1 MQTHSTVII
10 TGASSGIGRDL
21 ALVMARE
28 GYDLGL
34 IARREELLQELKEE
48 IVAKYPD
55 RKVCYAVCDVRDDE
69 KTRSTIFSLA
79 DQLGGLGVF
88 VANAG
93 TGGPTPGQK
102 VYWPKHK
109 KVAEINFVAAIGSI
123 EVAKEIMIKQRAGT
137 LVAISSIAAARGF
150 PQASIYSATK
160 AGLAVYLE
168 SLRVD
173 LKKCGI
179 TVTSIHPGYID
190 TPFLTS
196 RKNKMFLISS
206 PKAAEKIFYALQK
219 KKKRYFFPWQ
229 MHLIYTLVHHLPNFL
244 YDALVSFVGSTLG
257 PERKN

>member
-1 MQTHSTVII
+1 MKNTSTAII

-21 ALVMARE
+21 ALVMARA

-34 IARREELLQELKEE
+34 IARREELLRELQEE
-48 IVAKYPD
+48 IITKYPT
-55 RKVCYAVCDVRDDE
+55 RKIFYVASDVRDDD
-69 KTRSTIFSLA
+69 KTRTAIFSLA

-93 TGGPTPGQK
+93 TGGPTPGAK
-102 VYWPKHK
+102 IYWPKHK

-123 EVAKEIMIKQRAGT
+123 EAAKEIMVKQGSGT
-137 LVAISSIAAARGF
+137 LAAISSIAAARGF

-168 SLRVD
+168 SLRLD
-173 LKKCGI
+173 LKNCGI

-196 RKNKMFLISS
+196 KKNKMFLISS
-206 PKAAEKIFYALQK
+206 PKAAEKIFYAIQK

-229 MHLIYTLVHHLPNFL
+229 MSLIYRFAYHLPDFL
-244 YDALVSFVGSTLG
+244 YDAIISFSGSALG
-257 PERKN
+257 PEKK